1 MPLMFGSALRMMPRP
16 AGVLP
21 AMILLTVTVTP
32 LYWGDRYGHH
42 NHDGAPAARMRQM
55 TRLRP
60 SPGRIPHPRGAR

>member
-32 LYWGDRYGHH
+32 LY
-42 NHDGAPAARMRQM
+42 
-55 TRLRP
+55 
-60 SPGRIPHPRGAR
+60 